1 MRFPFSYATPHYHP
15 MRLTLVK
22 VEGSRDVEDLRFVLT
37 KSGWTEGIKEFSLS
51 F

>member
-1 MRFPFSYATPHYHP
+1 

-22 VEGSRDVEDLRFVLT
+22 VEGSRDVEDLRFLPP
-37 KSGWTEGIKEFSLS
+37 KSGWAEGIKEFSLS